1 MARTRVMV
9 YEDRRGW
16 RYYWREGDPFA
27 YMLRAHMGADLA
39 VECGNLDE
47 HSTAPL
53 GSVGCRWTSD
63 LFDAERVRLL
73 AIYEKGRLRRMS

>member
-1 MARTRVMV
+1 MARSRVMV

-27 YMLRAHMGADLA
+27 YMLRATMSADLA
-39 VECGNLDE
+39 RECFDLDE
-47 HSTAPL
+47 LSVPPP
-53 GSVGCRWTSD
+53 GSVGCRWTPD

-73 AIYEKGRLRRMS
+73 VLYEKGRLRWMS